1 MKIPKLIYII
11 LVCSVFLFLQ
21 GCSFIQYRL
30 NLLELEVNRAKK
42 YQLDLTNDVLNCF
55 NEKDT
60 DALKSLLCAK
70 TQGLSD
76 IDNQIQACFDLFKG
90 KVISF
95 DDNLM
100 GYEGES
106 VESGHTTRLERSWN
120 VKDIVTD
127 EDKEYEIYLYTYV
140 INENDKDKVG
150 ISDLTVTC
158 SDGTEY
164 KIGYRWPSYYPEGS
178 ELSHRVI
185 AAFSENDFTGLKSM
199 FCNKTLDITDIN
211 EQLQTAIE
219 FFDGKAT
226 IGMVDGES
234 KVYDRDHDYT
244 TTVNDE
250 EIVKNNEAIRTTIC
264 VFNENIETDA
274 GRIYSLEFYANLLF
288 SEDKASEGI
297 SQIIIIDEN
306 GMQQVIGEKI
316 D

>member
-11 LVCSVFLFLQ
+11 LICSAFLFLQ

-42 YQLDLTNDVLNCF
+42 YQLEITNNVLDCF

-70 TQGLSD
+70 TLELSD
-76 IDNQIQACFDLFKG
+76 IDEQIQACFDLFQG

-106 VESGHTTRLERSWN
+106 IESGKTTRLERAWD

-127 EDKEYEIYLYTYV
+127 EDNEYEIYIYTYI
-140 INENDKDKVG
+140 INENDKDKEG

-158 SDGTEY
+158 SDGTEF

-178 ELSHRVI
+178 ELSHKVI
-185 AAFSENDFTGLKSM
+185 SAFSENDIAGLKSM
-199 FCNKTLDITDIN
+199 FCKRTLDISDIN

-219 FFDGKAT
+219 FFEGKAT
-226 IGMVDGES
+226 LGMVEGES
-234 KVYDRDHDYT
+234 LVYDRDHDYT
-244 TTVNDE
+244 TTVNE
-250 EIVKNNEAIRTTIC
+250 KETIKNNEAIRTSIS
-264 VFNENIETDA
+264 VYNENIETDA

-297 SQIIIIDEN
+297 SQIIITDED
-306 GMQQVIGEKI
+306 GVQQVIGERI